1 MLVGSMKKIKGNVFL
16 SGKIAYLP
24 QKYNFASTTV
34 RNNIAFY
41 NKTIADIQINNI
53 YNRLGLKDEIK
64 YLNGLGLMMDK

>member
-24 QKYNFASTTV
+24 EKLIFTSTTV

-41 NKTIADIQINNI
+41 NNTIEDEQIRTI
-53 YNRLGLKDEIK
+53 YAKLGLKD
-64 YLNGLGLMMDK
+64 